1 MPVTTTSDRRPSS
14 AALYTL
20 ALYDNGTLLAWQSR
34 LTKEDAETKFHLY
47 HDTTSDDTGGRITA
61 KIGFFDIP
69 AGGATL
75 EQKADEAFYQSC

>member
-1 MPVTTTSDRRPSS
+1 MPVNTTS

-61 KIGFFDIP
+61 KIT
-69 AGGATL
+69 AEGATP